1 MNKQRRNKLDE
12 AVKILQNT
20 VEILQKIK
28 EQEDMTR
35 ENMPEN
41 LETSEMYEHSEN
53 CSDTI
58 EDAITDIEGAIE
70 SILEIT

>member
-12 AVKILQNT
+12 AVKILQNA

-28 EQEDMTR
+28 EQEDMAR

>member
-12 AVKILQNT
+12 AVKILQNA

-28 EQEDMTR
+28 EQEDTAR